1 MCFLYYTS
9 VCFLFG
15 LKFRARPGQKRITSS
30 PYPPLITFAPHP
42 HTSSPYSFPGSQAPK
57 HLQAFHI
64 HCSKSPLWVL
74 VWGWDLLLWPAQFSH
89 SVVSDSLWLHES
101 QQARPPCPSPTHGVH
116 WDSVHRVSDV
126 IQPSHPLSFPSPP
139 ALNLSQHQGLF
150 QWINSSHE
158 VAKILEFQL

>member
-1 MCFLYYTS
+1 MTCFLYYTS

-74 VWGWDLLLWPAQFSH
+74 VRGWDLLLWPAQFSH

-101 QQARPPCPSPTHGVH
+101 QHARPPCPSPTPVVH
-116 WDSVHRVSDV
+116 SKVNPFSPSV
-126 IQPSHPLSFPSPP
+126 SFSSLE
-139 ALNLSQHQGLF
+139 AINEIHSQLNDCLVEIYPQ
-150 QWINSSHE
+150 
-158 VAKILEFQL
+158 